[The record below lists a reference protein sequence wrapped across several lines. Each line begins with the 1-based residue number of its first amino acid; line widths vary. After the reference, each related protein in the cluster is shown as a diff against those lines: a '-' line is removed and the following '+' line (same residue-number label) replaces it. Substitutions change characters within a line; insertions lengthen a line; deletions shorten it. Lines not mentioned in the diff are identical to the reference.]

1 MNVLSSRGRRAG
13 AAAPRVP
20 WRRGTAA
27 ILALAAAVIVTA
39 CASGPRPGTASQ
51 LAAISPAAI
60 SPAATYPA
68 PAGLGGANWGSVR
81 TANKIVAL
89 TFDGGSG
96 AEAVDSILGTLKAR
110 HVPATFFL
118 TGNFVVDFPAKAR
131 AIVAAGQRVGNHS
144 VSHPHFIGEHLTDA
158 RMRAQVRDARQRII
172 SATGADPWPWFRFPY
187 GDLNAHAI
195 SVVNSVG
202 FVPIGWTVDTLG
214 WKGAKGTGITVTTI
228 VKRVLAGLK
237 PGEIV
242 LMHVGAALDGTTLDA
257 AALPSIISALRAR
270 GYSFVTMDAMLGY
283 RILTSNGGVRA
294 FGSASFGTAAGQLGS
309 GVTATA
315 IAASRKTGG
324 YLILKSNGGVLG
336 FNARWHG
343 SLAGRLPAGV
353 RPRAIAA
360 GRSDGYLILTSDGG
374 VHAFARPFYGS
385 DAGQLSSGVTAR
397 GLAINTSTGGYW
409 ILRSDGKVDA
419 FNAPALGGLTRL
431 PSGVRPAGIAAAAAG
446 GYYVLTSDG
455 DVHGFGTASRGSLL
469 GRLPAGRTAVGI
481 AADGATGGY
490 WILTSNGGV
499 SSFRAPWWGS
509 MAGKLTARQ
518 SVTGITG
525 P

>member
-1 MNVLSSRGRRAG
+1 MNALSSRGRRT
-13 AAAPRVP
+13 
-20 WRRGTAA
+20 GTAAA
-27 ILALAAAVIVTA
+27 ILALATTLTFAGS
-39 CASGPRPGTASQ
+39 ASGSPPSSVPKLAS
-51 LAAISPAAI
+51 ASPAV
-60 SPAATYPA
+60 TYPA
-68 PAGLGGANWGSVR
+68 PSGLGGANWDAVK
-81 TANKIVAL
+81 TTNKVVAL

-96 AEAVDSILGTLKAR
+96 AEAVDGILSTLKAQ

-118 TGNFVVDFPAKAR
+118 TGEFVSHFPAEAR
-131 AIVAAGQRVGNHS
+131 AIVAAGERVGDHS
-144 VSHPHFIGEHLTDA
+144 VSHPHFIGDHLTDA
-158 RMRAQVRDARQRII
+158 QMRAQVRDARQRII

-214 WKGAKGTGITVTTI
+214 WKGAKDTGITVSTI
-228 VKRVLAGLK
+228 VNRVLANLK

-242 LMHVGAALDGTTLDA
+242 LMHVGAAPDGTTLDA
-257 AALPSIISALRAR
+257 AALPSIISALTAR

-283 RILTSNGGVRA
+283 RILTSGGGMGA
-294 FGSASFGTAAGQLGS
+294 YGSASFGTAAGKLGS

-324 YLILKSNGGVLG
+324 YLILKSDGGVLG

-343 SLAGRLPAGV
+343 SLKGKLPAGV
-353 RPRAIAA
+353 RPKAIAA

-374 VHAFARPFYGS
+374 VHAFGRTFYGS
-385 DAGQLSSGVTAR
+385 DAGQLSPGVTAK
-397 GLAINTSTGGYW
+397 GLAIDTSTGGYW
-409 ILRSDGKVDA
+409 ILRSDGQVDA
-419 FNAPALGGLTRL
+419 FNAPALGGLADL
-431 PSGVRPAGIAAAAAG
+431 PSGVRPTGIAAAADG

-455 DVHGFGTASRGSLL
+455 DVHGFGTAPRGSLL
-469 GRLPAGRTAVGI
+469 GKLPAVRTAVGI
-481 AADGATGGY
+481 AVDDATGGY

-509 MAGKLTARQ
+509 MAGKLPARQ
-518 SVTGITG
+518 SVTGIIG
-525 P
+525 R

>member
-1 MNVLSSRGRRAG
+1 MNALSSRGRRT
-13 AAAPRVP
+13 
-20 WRRGTAA
+20 GTAAA
-27 ILALAAAVIVTA
+27 ILALAATVTFA
-39 CASGPRPGTASQ
+39 GSASGSPPSSVPKLAS
-51 LAAISPAAI
+51 ASPAV
-60 SPAATYPA
+60 TYPA
-68 PAGLGGANWGSVR
+68 PSGLGGANWDAVKTG
-81 TANKIVAL
+81 NKVVAL

-96 AEAVDSILGTLKAR
+96 AEAVDSILSTLGAQ

-118 TGNFVVDFPAKAR
+118 TGNFVRDFPVKAR
-131 AIVAAGQRVGNHS
+131 AIVAAGERVGDHS

-158 RMRAQVRDARQRII
+158 QMRAQVRDARQQII

-214 WKGAKGTGITVTTI
+214 WKGAKDTGVTESTI
-228 VKRVLAGLK
+228 VNRVVANLK

-242 LMHVGAALDGTTLDA
+242 LMHVGAAPDGTTLDA
-257 AALPSIISALRAR
+257 AALPSIISALTAR

-283 RILTSNGGVRA
+283 RILTSNGGMRA
-294 FGSASFGTAAGQLGS
+294 FGSASFGTAAGKLGT

-324 YLILKSNGGVLG
+324 YLILKS
-336 FNARWHG
+336 
-343 SLAGRLPAGV
+343 
-353 RPRAIAA
+353 
-360 GRSDGYLILTSDGG
+360 DGG
-374 VHAFARPFYGS
+374 VHAFARSFYGS
-385 DAGQLSSGVTAR
+385 DAGQLSPGVTAR
-397 GLAINTSTGGYW
+397 GLAIDTSTGGYW
-409 ILRSDGKVDA
+409 ILRSDGQVDA
-419 FNAPALGGLTRL
+419 FNAPALGGLADL
-431 PSGVRPAGIAAAAAG
+431 PSGVRPTGIAAAADG

-469 GRLPAGRTAVGI
+469 GKLPAGRTAVGI

-499 SSFRAPWWGS
+499 SSFKAPWWGS
-509 MAGKLTARQ
+509 LAGKLTAHQ

-525 P
+525 Q